1 MMNGMLQT
9 TVGTCVHVQVWTCT
23 GIDQGPQL
31 PRHRGSSARQG
42 GDGGREGEREGGREE
57 WTEKGGIKRGRE
69 ERGTC
74 AQAGRQ
80 EREGGRE

>member
-42 GDGGREGEREGGREE
+42 GEHRNRSRTTTPQAPRKLSQAEGGRREGGRE
-57 WTEKGGIKRGRE
+57 GGKNGQKR
-69 ERGTC
+69 ER
-74 AQAGRQ
+74 
-80 EREGGRE
+80 

>member
-31 PRHRGSSARQG
+31 PRHRGSSAGQG
-42 GDGGREGEREGGREE
+42 GGTEGGREGTMDREGRDKEREGG
-57 WTEKGGIKRGRE
+57 
-69 ERGTC
+69 ERYVCTGW
-74 AQAGRQ
+74 
-80 EREGGRE
+80 